1 MFDSIRVNTHPPT
14 ASRRGRQR
22 PVHIRRNTLVLV
34 WFLIAGGTSGA
45 LGSAN
50 AVSDLC
56 HPAELFASDN
66 SDTLGPDELR
76 MFETQA
82 EATLALNRAPATGS
96 ALVDGV
102 FWSDEIQQV
111 TIERA
116 RQFHLCVVDK
126 PTLLAAAEALRRQFD
141 QQAVLTFD
149 YLSED
154 ARDSQAAIIAVPGID
169 FARFRDAFIA
179 DEAAHHPLL
188 GGSVTTA
195 EPKLILIASKG
206 DLGIARRLVEAS
218 GGDWATAT
226 IAYGD
231 RELVRQR

>member
-1 MFDSIRVNTHPPT
+1 MFDSFRVNTHPPT

-34 WFLIAGGTSGA
+34 WFLIAGGTAGA
-45 LGSAN
+45 SGSAN
-50 AVSDLC
+50 AESDVC
-56 HPAELFASDN
+56 HSAELFASDN
-66 SDTLGPDELR
+66 SDPSGSDELR
-76 MFETQA
+76 QFELQA
-82 EATLALNRAPATGS
+82 DTTLALNGAPVTGS
-96 ALVDGV
+96 TLLEGM
-102 FWSDEIQQV
+102 FWSEEMQQV

-116 RQFHLCVVDK
+116 RQFHLCVVDQS
-126 PTLLAAAEALRRQFD
+126 TLHAAAEALRRQFD
-141 QQAVLTFD
+141 QQAVLTFA
-149 YLSED
+149 YLPQE
-154 ARDSQAAIIAVPGID
+154 ATAPEAVIVTVPGID
-169 FARFRDAFIA
+169 VARFRDAFIA
-179 DEAAHHPLL
+179 DETAHHQLL

-195 EPKLILIASKG
+195 ERMLILVASKG